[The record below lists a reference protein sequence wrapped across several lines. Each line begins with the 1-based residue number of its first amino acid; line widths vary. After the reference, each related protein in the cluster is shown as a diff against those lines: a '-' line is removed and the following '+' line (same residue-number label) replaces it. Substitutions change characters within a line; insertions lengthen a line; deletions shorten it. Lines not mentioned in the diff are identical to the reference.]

1 MEIKALLK
9 KNCIFALVLVL
20 SFLTGTLLVE
30 ADKAFAEDAVES
42 NESIEA
48 EEPTASPEETSS
60 AEGFVAV
67 IDMKMLILPGTLG
80 HLEKSIEKAETQGA
94 KLIVVL
100 LDTPGGMLNTS
111 QDMIQGIFASRVPVA
126 VFVSPAGASATS
138 AGVFITQAAH
148 IAAMAPG
155 TSIGAAKPV
164 MGDGG
169 DIQGDMKTKAEN
181 MTIAMVRSISE
192 ERGRNVEWAEESI
205 RDSSSITEREA
216 LEMGVID
223 IVATNIDDLL
233 QQIAGKEIKLLDK
246 TVELGDY
253 SALPRQ
259 EFEIG
264 FTDRMVN
271 VLANPNIAALLWLGA
286 TTGLTLELYNPGAIL
301 PGVVGIICLIL
312 ALAVSQIIP
321 ISQGGVLLLIVGTL
335 LLVAEVYVG
344 SGILAVGGVIAIIL
358 GAIYLVDVSQAP
370 GLQVSLEF
378 FIPVAL
384 VIGGLLLVVMKM
396 VVAGFKKPAVT
407 GSEGMI
413 GLTGKVIENFSG
425 EGRVWVNGEI
435 WKARVAEG
443 EGVLEKDA
451 AVKVT
456 KLEDG
461 FVLEVKKL

>member
-1 MEIKALLK
+1 VKILIKNKIVLALV
-9 KNCIFALVLVL
+9 FALSIFV
-20 SFLTGTLLVE
+20 FG
-30 ADKAFAEDAVES
+30 AELAL
-42 NESIEA
+42 A
-48 EEPTASPEETSS
+48 EEDSEEGSATTSEVVS
-60 AEGFVAV
+60 NDEAEGFVAV

-80 HLEKSIEKAETQGA
+80 HLKKSIEKAETQGA
-94 KLIVVL
+94 KVIVVL

-111 QDMIQGIFASRVPVA
+111 QDMIQSIFASSVPIA

-181 MTIAMVRSISE
+181 MTIAMVKSISE

-205 RDSSSITEREA
+205 RESSSITEREA
-216 LEMGVID
+216 LEKNVID
-223 IVATNIDDLL
+223 IIASDINDLL
-233 QQIAGKEIKLLDK
+233 KQMEGKEIKVLNEVI
-246 TVELGDY
+246 TLGNY
-253 SALPRQ
+253 SRLERR

-264 FTDRMVN
+264 LTDRLVN

-301 PGVVGIICLIL
+301 PGVVGVICLIL

-344 SGILAVGGVIAIIL
+344 SGILAVGGIIAIIL
-358 GAIYLVDVSQAP
+358 GAIYLVDVTQAP

-384 VIGGLLLVVMKM
+384 VLGGLLLVVMRM
-396 VVAGFKKPAVT
+396 VVAGFKKPVVT
-407 GSEGMI
+407 GYEGMV
-413 GLTGKVIENFSG
+413 GLTGKAMENFSDK
-425 EGRVWVNGEI
+425 GRVWVNGEI
-435 WKARVAEG
+435 WKARLEG
-443 EGVLEKDA
+443 EGIVEKDSQ
-451 AVKVT
+451 VEVVRIN
-456 KLEDG
+456 DG
-461 FVLEVKKL
+461 FVLDVRKK